1 VFTVDVKKFKIPKAL
16 AADVN
21 KTQRSKIQSESKSKT
36 GSIDIRL
43 TNIQINKGIDDK
55 IFKK

>member
-1 VFTVDVKKFKIPKAL
+1 V
-16 AADVN
+16 
-21 KTQRSKIQSESKSKT
+21 QSESKSKT